1 MRILFVDDQP
11 NILNML
17 SLMMKKEGFEVMT
30 ATSAK
35 EAFGVLHL
43 DDPAFDKAC
52 VDLIMMDI
60 QMPHMDGIE
69 ACRKIK
75 STERYR
81 DVPVLMLTAMEDA
94 RHLQMAFSAGA
105 WDYITKPFKKVE
117 LQVRIQ
123 SFLKLKTDMEQRKT
137 RELELLETTK
147 QLESANH
154 ILENL
159 SAMDHLTGLANR
171 RTFDQDV
178 LMEWKRAQR
187 DRNPLSILLID
198 VDFFK
203 SYNDTYGHLAG
214 DDALIQIAK
223 VLKAVLKRPGDIVA
237 RYGGEEFA
245 AVLPDTD
252 ETGAAKIAEEM
263 RSKILSKKI
272 LHENSPHKR
281 ISVSV
286 GIATSIPTPT
296 CSPEELIARADQ
308 ALYAAKDKQRNTICI
323 YGQE

>member
-11 NILNML
+11 DILKML

-43 DDPAFDKAC
+43 EDPAVDKAC

-60 QMPHMDGIE
+60 QMPNMDGIE
-69 ACRKIK
+69 ACRRIK
-75 STERYR
+75 ASERYR
-81 DVPVLMLTAMEDA
+81 DIPVLMLTAMEDA

-105 WDYITKPFKKVE
+105 WDYITKPFKKTE
-117 LQVRIQ
+117 LQVRIE
-123 SFLKLKTDMEQRKT
+123 SFLRLKTEMEHRKS

-178 LMEWKRAQR
+178 LMEWKRGQR
-187 DRNPLSILLID
+187 EKNPLSILLID

-203 SYNDTYGHLAG
+203 PYNDTYGHLAG
-214 DDALIQIAK
+214 DQALIQISK
-223 VLKAVLKRPGDIVA
+223 TLKSVLKRPGDIVA

-252 ETGAAKIAEEM
+252 EKGALKIAEEM

-281 ISVSV
+281 ISVSI
-286 GIATSIPTPT
+286 GIATTIPIPQS
-296 CSPEELIARADQ
+296 CPEELISQADQ
-308 ALYAAKDKQRNTICI
+308 ALYCAKKKRNIVCV
-323 YGQE
+323 YDPK